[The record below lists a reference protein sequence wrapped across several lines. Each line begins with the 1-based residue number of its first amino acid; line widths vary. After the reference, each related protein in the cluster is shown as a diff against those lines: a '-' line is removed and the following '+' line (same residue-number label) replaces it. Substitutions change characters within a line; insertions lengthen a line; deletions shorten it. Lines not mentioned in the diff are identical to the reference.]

1 MFTLSI
7 QKLYIYYTYNTY
19 NIYNIIYIIIE
30 YLHFSG
36 DLKLLK
42 LFSLF
47 SILLL
52 QLIIFYVILYLFQT
66 KVYLFP
72 RKCFPL
78 FCSFWINQLYF
89 LTELIIIL
97 NSWHI
102 IIITCG
108 CVKDLIPHTYFYIYS
123 FFLIFSS

>member
-7 QKLYIYYTYNTY
+7 QKLYIY
-19 NIYNIIYIIIE
+19 NIYIMIE
-30 YLHFSG
+30 SLHFSG

-72 RKCFPL
+72 RKRFPL
-78 FCSFWINQLYF
+78 FCSFWINQVYF

-108 CVKDLIPHTYFYIYS
+108 CVKDLIPCTYFYIYS